1 MSLEIQLTMPE
12 IARQAK
18 KAKALKIKLLR
29 IIKIENEFDLTVFS
43 LYPLSRCAHYFRRTR
58 SEISILTFHLF
69 LVSELN

>member
-43 LYPLSRCAHYFRRTR
+43 LSPLSRCANYFRRTR

>member
-1 MSLEIQLTMPE
+1 MGERAMSLEIQLTMPE

-43 LYPLSRCAHYFRRTR
+43 LSPAVTLCK
-58 SEISILTFHLF
+58 LF
-69 LVSELN
+69 SPHKE